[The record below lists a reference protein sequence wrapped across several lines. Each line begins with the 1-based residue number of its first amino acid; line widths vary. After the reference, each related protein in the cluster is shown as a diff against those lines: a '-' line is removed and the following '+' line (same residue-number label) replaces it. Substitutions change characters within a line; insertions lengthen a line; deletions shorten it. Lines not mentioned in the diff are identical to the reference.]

1 MTPVLK
7 IVTRTIGVT
16 RPSRPFLCARVVM
29 ASFVCEKCLKN
40 DPSRVDLIWRKC
52 FQRSLHSNEP
62 WVQVKV
68 AERDGVTMAIA
79 PTLAPSLGVSIRP
92 MPKVKFCGKFVQCDG
107 KRCKGKKCTFP
118 HSVEERDAWNTEK
131 FGSKCTSA
139 TPTQFYGNW
148 FMFCLCRIFRDN
160 APS

>member
-1 MTPVLK
+1 
-7 IVTRTIGVT
+7 
-16 RPSRPFLCARVVM
+16 M
-29 ASFVCEKCLKN
+29 ASLVCKKCLKN
-40 DPSRVDLIWRKC
+40 DPSRVDLISRKC
-52 FQRSLHSNEP
+52 FQESLHSNEP

-68 AERDGVTMAIA
+68 AERDGVTMAIT
-79 PTLAPSLGVSIRP
+79 PTLGVSIRP

-139 TPTQFYGNW
+139 TPTQLYGNCSC
-148 FMFCLCRIFRDN
+148 FAYVRDN